1 MGGLHPCFKKLPRA
15 DLVPT
20 NEINKYFPKDEKNH
34 MNLTEITIE
43 NFCSCLSVTVPI
55 SSFTP
60 LIGYN
65 NAGKSN
71 ILRAVVWL
79 LKKSVLPQC
88 KFNDPAK
95 PVVVTGLISAV
106 RLDVLPSNQ
115 QAQLQKFLQNDSL
128 RFRRKQD
135 TPGAK
140 ATEIKLE
147 VFDPTTGDWQANS
160 TGTDNAIGALFPEPI
175 FVEAMDDASVDIAQ
189 YAAKNTIGLLLKNT
203 MEQIKINNLIAHTAL
218 TTSLTSAASHLSGPQ
233 RIAEFS
239 NFEKDATKSLN
250 EFFPGLSV
258 HLAMQSPT
266 IDDVIKTAS
275 ISLSESQGGP
285 RGFTSFGHGTQRS
298 VQMALIN
305 LLAKQLKP
313 AVSGQTTTLLLIDE
327 PELYLHPHAIELLCE
342 SLQKISENGFQVI
355 VTTHSPLLIGN
366 RVLDS
371 IIAYKDTSGNTDVR
385 QKLADAATTLNNQP
399 HQASVVF
406 SLENASYLLFSENV
420 LIVEGKTE
428 KMLVPELYQFVR
440 NSSLAREKT
449 CLIEVC
455 GSTSIAP
462 TIRVLKAVGFKSK
475 AIVDLDYLFRLA
487 PIDQPNLLANLHYVE
502 CKTWFQVNHSILGFM
517 LETDGF
523 PKKGN
528 GWSAADAFEKM
539 ATAMPQ
545 NVKALAQHLLA
556 SDLWVWSRGAIE
568 AHLGIAKTDK
578 DRLLFIKSI
587 ESSKSISHASDAQ
600 SLIDCMNWI

>member
-1 MGGLHPCFKKLPRA
+1 MPQTKL
-15 DLVPT
+15 T
-20 NEINKYFPKDEKNH
+20 NIFPKDEIY
-34 MNLTEITIE
+34 MNLTEISIE

-79 LKKSVLPQC
+79 LKKSVLPES
-88 KFNDPAK
+88 KFNDPTK

-106 RLDVLPSNQ
+106 QLNVLPFNQ
-115 QAQLQKFLQNDSL
+115 QAQLQKFLCNDSL
-128 RFRRKQD
+128 RFRRRQD
-135 TPGAK
+135 IPGAK
-140 ATEIKLE
+140 ATDVKLE
-147 VFDPTTGDWQANS
+147 VFDPSTGNWQANP
-160 TGTDNAIGALFPEPI
+160 TGIDNAIGALFPEPI
-175 FVEAMDDASVDIAQ
+175 FVEAMEDASVDIAQ

-203 MEQIKINNLIAHTAL
+203 MEQIKINNLVAHTAL
-218 TTSLTSAASHLSGPQ
+218 TTSLTAAALHLSGPQ
-233 RIAEFS
+233 RIVQFS
-239 NFEKDATKSLN
+239 DFEKDATQSLN

-258 HLAMQSPT
+258 HLAMQSPS
-266 IDDVIKTAS
+266 IDDVMKTAS
-275 ISLSESQGGP
+275 IGLSDSQGVA
-285 RGFTSFGHGTQRS
+285 RAFTSFGHGTQRS

-313 AVSGQTTTLLLIDE
+313 AVSGKTTTLLLIDE

-355 VTTHSPLLIGN
+355 LTTHSPLLVGN

-371 IIAYKDTSGNTDVR
+371 IIAYKNTNGNTDVR

-420 LIVEGKTE
+420 LIVEGKAE
-428 KMLVPELYQFVR
+428 KMILPELYQFVR
-440 NSSLAREKT
+440 GSSLAREKT

-455 GSTSIAP
+455 GSNSIAP

-475 AIVDLDYLFRLA
+475 AIVDLDFLFRLA
-487 PIDQPNLLANLHYVE
+487 PVDQPSLLTNSHYIA
-502 CKTWFQVNHSILGFM
+502 CKTWFQAHHSLLGFL

-539 ATAMPQ
+539 AIAMPQ
-545 NVKALAQHLLA
+545 DIKSLTQHLLM

-568 AHLGIAKTDK
+568 AHLGIGKTDK
-578 DRLLFIKSI
+578 DRLSFIKLI
-587 ESSKSISHASDAQ
+587 EKNKSIAHAADAQ
-600 SLIDCMNWI
+600 SLINCMNWI